1 MYSLTLYTL
10 IKVLNVFTKYCLG
23 SADQGIHLKPC
34 FSGECWRGILYHIA
48 IQLVNMNIRVVQ
60 N

>member
-34 FSGECWRGILYHIA
+34 FSGESWRGILYHSDPVGQHEYSGCA
-48 IQLVNMNIRVVQ
+48 E
-60 N
+60 